1 MQSVTLDQT
10 LSGKLFINVFDYFN
24 DSRQFL
30 CVITAN
36 SRESYEFLVAMQDG
50 TFSRIVHVVRD
61 SKYEQAWFRDSDQTL
76 ASDI

>member
-1 MQSVTLDQT
+1 MTLNQT
-10 LSGKLFINVFDYFN
+10 LPGKLFINVFDYFS
-24 DSRQFL
+24 DPRQFL

-50 TFSRIVHVVRD
+50 TFNRIVHVIRG
-61 SKYEQAWFRDSDQTL
+61 SKHEQAWFRDSDQTL